1 MGGAAARNLRRISM
15 ERGLVH
21 EKLQS
26 KQEEELPSF
35 EELSRDLQGWNGRWK
50 KKKASA
56 LIQERI
62 RIDELEIEQRRLD
75 IEERHKKAEERREQ
89 RRRTIEIEQ
98 HELQEEV
105 NRHEARQKAQR
116 LVTAWSKMAR
126 RVVDLH
132 EQLIQQLQ
140 QPTECVACSG
150 SGQCMRCHGEGSLTV
165 TYLTPSVPEKR
176 DEIFRGRCLYGCPA
190 CGGSRDGLEIHG
202 RESSELGSGMCR
214 ICHGDGQIWPS
225 MKEVLKKIQ
234 DGHVTLADVQPK
246 GEIYVHGPTADVN

>member
-1 MGGAAARNLRRISM
+1 MARRCSAPYDDSHLPRLLHQGSNCSKDSSRTASKGTPLSARSGRTCSKSSIPPDAVPSVPSPGSGGRSWCMGGAAARNLRRISM

-116 LVTAWSKMAR
+116 LAWAPGRAPWNEREIQKGWSQI
-126 RVVDLH
+126 
-132 EQLIQQLQ
+132 QL
-140 QPTECVACSG
+140 
-150 SGQCMRCHGEGSLTV
+150 
-165 TYLTPSVPEKR
+165 
-176 DEIFRGRCLYGCPA
+176 
-190 CGGSRDGLEIHG
+190 
-202 RESSELGSGMCR
+202 
-214 ICHGDGQIWPS
+214 
-225 MKEVLKKIQ
+225 
-234 DGHVTLADVQPK
+234 
-246 GEIYVHGPTADVN
+246 